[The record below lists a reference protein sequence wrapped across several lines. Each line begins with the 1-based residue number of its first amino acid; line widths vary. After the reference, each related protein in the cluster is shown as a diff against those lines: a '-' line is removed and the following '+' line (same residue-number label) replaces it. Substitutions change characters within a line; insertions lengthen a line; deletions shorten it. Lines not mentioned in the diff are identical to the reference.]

1 MIAFLIGGEGRFMDA
16 MINKLNKDGHRV
28 YLLTGTKNSH
38 TSYQKVFEKYNFEY
52 DSDSIREILVSAN
65 PDIVI
70 FMGAHDT
77 RYDWENPRKT
87 SVQFTAD
94 LTNVISAYSSVK
106 KGRFLYISSQ
116 EVFGRSYI
124 EDIKEDEP
132 VSAANF
138 RALALA
144 QGEEICKSYYN
155 TRGMQSIIVRM
166 DNLYGTPKK
175 GKKENNP
182 CFKMTLEML
191 KNNKV
196 SANSRNLFSM
206 IHQNDAVQ
214 FLYQLVIAPK
224 LEHSIYHISSG
235 SIISQMQ
242 LAHMVSSAGGN
253 GVEVVDD
260 TVGSGYRLVLSGERF
275 EKEFG
280 RKIFVSYEEG
290 VKKTVEYMKKH
301 SSSFLNPEDSGA
313 GWGNR
318 LWRSIRQIFWMLVPY
333 MENMVCFIPFFMLNN
348 RAVSSQYFSKLDFYL
363 LYVLLFAIIYGQQQ
377 ATFSAILA
385 VAGYMFRQMY
395 TRSGLEIL
403 LDYNT
408 YVWVAQLFIL
418 GLVVGYMRDQIRTM
432 QSQELE
438 EHLSR
443 QIADIK
449 DINESNVRVKG
460 VMEQQLIDHKDSIGK
475 IYSIT
480 SKLDQYMPDEVIF
493 YAVEMLTKLMQ
504 TKDAAIYNVVNKDY
518 ARIFSASSK
527 KARSLGNSIRYKDM
541 TEVYEALSE
550 KRVYINKRM
559 NDQYP
564 QMACAIFEDD
574 EIQMII
580 MLWGLSWEKMT
591 LGQANFLT
599 VVSYMIQNA
608 VLRAQRYI
616 QALEAQRYKEGS
628 RILSPEAFE
637 PLVQAY
643 MNAETRNLAE
653 CVLLKICISP
663 DRQME
668 IDEIMTSHL
677 RDSDYLGMMTD
688 GNLYVLL
695 ANTTR
700 ANAVFVQERFDRN
713 GYNTEVVENIAVCH
727 KE

>member
-77 RYDWENPRKT
+77 RYDWENSRKT

-182 CFKMTLEML
+182 CFNMTLEML

-235 SIISQMQ
+235 SIISQKQ

-260 TVGSGYRLVLSGERF
+260 TVGSCACKCKCSSLSRP
-275 EKEFG
+275 
-280 RKIFVSYEEG
+280 RC
-290 VKKTVEYMKKH
+290 
-301 SSSFLNPEDSGA
+301 LN
-313 GWGNR
+313 
-318 LWRSIRQIFWMLVPY
+318 RSII
-333 MENMVCFIPFFMLNN
+333 CF
-348 RAVSSQYFSKLDFYL
+348 S
-363 LYVLLFAIIYGQQQ
+363 
-377 ATFSAILA
+377 
-385 VAGYMFRQMY
+385 
-395 TRSGLEIL
+395 
-403 LDYNT
+403 
-408 YVWVAQLFIL
+408 
-418 GLVVGYMRDQIRTM
+418 
-432 QSQELE
+432 
-438 EHLSR
+438 
-443 QIADIK
+443 
-449 DINESNVRVKG
+449 
-460 VMEQQLIDHKDSIGK
+460 LI
-475 IYSIT
+475 
-480 SKLDQYMPDEVIF
+480 
-493 YAVEMLTKLMQ
+493 
-504 TKDAAIYNVVNKDY
+504 
-518 ARIFSASSK
+518 
-527 KARSLGNSIRYKDM
+527 NSIIK
-541 TEVYEALSE
+541 
-550 KRVYINKRM
+550 
-559 NDQYP
+559 
-564 QMACAIFEDD
+564 
-574 EIQMII
+574 
-580 MLWGLSWEKMT
+580 
-591 LGQANFLT
+591 
-599 VVSYMIQNA
+599 
-608 VLRAQRYI
+608 
-616 QALEAQRYKEGS
+616 
-628 RILSPEAFE
+628 
-637 PLVQAY
+637 
-643 MNAETRNLAE
+643 
-653 CVLLKICISP
+653 
-663 DRQME
+663 
-668 IDEIMTSHL
+668 
-677 RDSDYLGMMTD
+677 
-688 GNLYVLL
+688 GN
-695 ANTTR
+695 
-700 ANAVFVQERFDRN
+700 
-713 GYNTEVVENIAVCH
+713 I
-727 KE
+727 

>member
-65 PDIVI
+65 PDIVL

-77 RYDWENPRKT
+77 RYDWENSRKT

-116 EVFGRSYI
+116 EVFERSYI

-333 MENMVCFIPFFMLNN
+333 MEHMVCFIPFFMLNN

-377 ATFSAILA
+377 AIFSALLA
-385 VAGYMFRQMY
+385 TAGYCFRQMY
-395 TRSGLEIL
+395 DKTGFEVL

-408 YVWVAQLFIL
+408 YVWMAQLFIV
-418 GLVVGYMRDQIRTM
+418 GMVVGYMKDQIKNIRN
-432 QSQELE
+432 QDED
-438 EHLSR
+438 
-443 QIADIK
+443 QIQYLNGQLGDMS
-449 DINESNVRVKG
+449 DINDSNVRIKHTFERQIVN
-460 VMEQQLIDHKDSIGK
+460 QKDSLGK
-475 IYSIT
+475 IYEIT
-480 SKLDQYMPDEVIF
+480 SQLDQRGPEEVLF
-493 YAVEMLTKLMQ
+493 YAAQVLSKLME
-504 TKDAAIYNVVNKDY
+504 TDDAAIYTVANRDY
-518 ARIFSASSK
+518 ARLFSFTSQTAK
-527 KARSLGNSIRYKDM
+527 KLGKSIHYSDMKDM
-541 TEVYEALSE
+541 YDELIAH
-550 KRVYINKRM
+550 RVYINKTM
-559 NDQYP
+559 DDSYP
-564 QMACAIFEDD
+564 LMACAVYAEDKMQT
-574 EIQMII
+574 IL
-580 MLWGLSWEKMT
+580 MLWGIPWERMN
-591 LGQANFLT
+591 LAEANRLT
-599 VVSYMIQNA
+599 VIGYLIQNA
-608 VLRAQRYI
+608 VVRAGHYLDALRERRYV
-616 QALEAQRYKEGS
+616 EDS
-628 RILSPEAFE
+628 DILGNEAFKQ
-637 PLVQAY
+637 LVKAFFD
-643 MNAETRNLAE
+643 AKRNGLTE
-653 CVLLKICISP
+653 CCLVKIQHTADNFKEIAQKLEKKLRQTDYFGVL
-663 DRQME
+663 
-668 IDEIMTSHL
+668 
-677 RDSDYLGMMTD
+677 SDG
-688 GNLYVLL
+688 LYVLL
-695 ANTTR
+695 PNTDDE
-700 ANAVFVQERFDRN
+700 AAQGVIERFL
-713 GYNTEVVENIAVCH
+713 
-727 KE
+727 KEGFESSIVHAEDVRG